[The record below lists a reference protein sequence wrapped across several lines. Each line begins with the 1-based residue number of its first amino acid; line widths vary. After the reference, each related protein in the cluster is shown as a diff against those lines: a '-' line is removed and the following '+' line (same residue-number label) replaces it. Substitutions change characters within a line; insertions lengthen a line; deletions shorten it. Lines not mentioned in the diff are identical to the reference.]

1 MPVAVRSNSFSATAS
16 SRPLTRAVR
25 AAGVIFSAAAACTS
39 EPASA
44 IASRVSIFRNERLRI
59 ANSTAVKQFEC
70 VRKFKSVSFVFK
82 HSYGFE
88 TKRTAPLDQTGTGG
102 IVTSRPNVGDDLDA
116 YLNANAPDDIAR
128 VLDAIAEASLPLVHL
143 IRRGR
148 LAGALDA
155 AIGPAHDGFAQKALD
170 VFADEAFV
178 SGLKGAGVRGAV
190 SEERADPVAIDADG
204 RLLVAIDPLDGS
216 SNIDANISIGTFFSV
231 LDAPACD
238 LKAAH
243 FLQPG
248 VKQRAAGFFIYG
260 PHVDF
265 VFTTGAGV
273 CIATLDPD
281 ANMYR
286 ISCVGAQIPADST
299 EFAINASNS
308 RHWPEPVR
316 AYVEDCLEGEE
327 GPRERNFNMR
337 WVAST
342 AADVY
347 RILARGGVY
356 LYPEDSREGYEH
368 GRLRLLYE
376 ANPVAFLIEQA
387 GGAAIDGFH
396 RILEIK
402 PTSIHVR
409 TPLIFG
415 SKDKVERIA
424 LYYSDGSASQ
434 RAPLFGKR
442 GLWRR

>member
-1 MPVAVRSNSFSATAS
+1 MTITP
-16 SRPLTRAVR
+16 
-25 AAGVIFSAAAACTS
+25 
-39 EPASA
+39 
-44 IASRVSIFRNERLRI
+44 RI
-59 ANSTAVKQFEC
+59 
-70 VRKFKSVSFVFK
+70 
-82 HSYGFE
+82 
-88 TKRTAPLDQTGTGG
+88 
-102 IVTSRPNVGDDLDA
+102 GDDLDA
-116 YLNANAPDDIAR
+116 FLNANAPGDVAR
-128 VLDAIAEASLPLVHL
+128 VLSALAQASLPLVQL

-155 AIGPAHDGFAQKALD
+155 TVGPAHDGFGQKALD

-178 SGLKGAGVRGAV
+178 NGLRGAGVRGVV
-190 SEERADPVAIDADG
+190 SEERGDPVAIDADG
-204 RLLVAIDPLDGS
+204 TLLVAIDPLDGS
-216 SNIDANISIGTFFSV
+216 SNIDANIAIGSFFSV
-231 LDAPACD
+231 LDAPAGE
-238 LKAAH
+238 LQAAH

-248 VKQRAAGFFIYG
+248 VNQRAAGFVIYG
-260 PHVDF
+260 PHVAF

-281 ANMYR
+281 SNGYR
-286 ISCVGAQIPADST
+286 ISSVGAKIPTDSS

-316 AYVEDCLEGEE
+316 AYVEDCLEGDE
-327 GPRERNFNMR
+327 GPRGRNFNMR

-342 AADVY
+342 VADVY

-356 LYPEDSREGYEH
+356 LYPEDLREGYEN

-376 ANPVAFLIEQA
+376 ANPVAFLIDQA

-396 RILEIK
+396 RILEVK

-424 LYYSDGSASQ
+424 LYYSEGSASQ

-442 GLWRR
+442 GLLRR